1 MSDDV
6 QLRNVEDA
14 DLELFFQH
22 EHDPETVRRSKFTP
36 RERERFMTHW
46 RTKVLGDP
54 TVLVQTVTVNGE
66 AAGNVVSWTDEGR
79 RFIGYVFGRA
89 YWGRGVGTGAL
100 TLFLQQEKIR
110 PLYADPFTGN
120 TGSVRLLEKSG
131 FVRIGT
137 VQHGEHEH
145 VMFELNA
152 E

>member
-6 QLRNVEDA
+6 RLRNVEEA
-14 DLELFFQH
+14 DLELFLEH
-22 EHDPETVRRSKFTP
+22 EHDPETVRRSKFAP

-46 RTKVLGDP
+46 KTKVLGDP

-89 YWGRGVGTGAL
+89 HWGRGIGTGAL
-100 TLFLQQEKIR
+100 TLFLQQEKTR